1 MFIAAC
7 TLMAVVFLL
16 VVALLL
22 WINKNNISV
31 EYKKVTL
38 DNTKA
43 SLAKKRTDYKAQP
56 TIDNNEVLLLLKKGI
71 DYKRYCRYVA
81 GLVIIEQITLLR
93 KYPDLQV
100 FYDRGYRFESLNPLV
115 MAASDALCFD

>member
-7 TLMAVVFLL
+7 VLMVAVFML

-22 WINKNNISV
+22 WVNKNNISV

-43 SLAKKRTDYKAQP
+43 LPAKTPTKYKTQP
-56 TIDNNEVLLLLKKGI
+56 TIDNNEILLLLK
-71 DYKRYCRYVA
+71 
-81 GLVIIEQITLLR
+81 

-115 MAASDALCFD
+115 MVASDALCFD